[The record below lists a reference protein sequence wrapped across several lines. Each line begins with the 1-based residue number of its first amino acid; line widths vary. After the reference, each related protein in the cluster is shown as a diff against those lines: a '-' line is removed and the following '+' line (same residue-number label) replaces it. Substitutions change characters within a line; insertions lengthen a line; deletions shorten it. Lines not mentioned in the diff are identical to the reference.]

1 MNPTA
6 DDHTEVDTAGLD
18 TLVEVETV
26 RGPIPVA
33 ELGLTLTHEHLVCD
47 WTQAGDGTAPDTAA
61 EGDLFH
67 RPVDAELAWLL
78 NDDPACCID
87 NMRLDDPDAVIVEL
101 AKFADAGGST
111 IVECT
116 NGDIGRDPLALQQ
129 ISSRAG
135 LNIVMG
141 SGWYVHT
148 YHDQRTA
155 EATADELCVMLL
167 AEFAEGVGTTGIK
180 PGIIGEI
187 GVSPQ
192 FTDSEAVRLRAAAR
206 AQRQLGVPLL
216 IHLPGWQRRAFEVLD
231 IVVEQEQVAPE
242 AVVLCHMDPSG
253 IDETYQRAVAE
264 RGVWLEFDMIGM
276 PFFYAGQ
283 GQSPAPD
290 QTATAI
296 ARLVDHGHAPQILLS
311 HDLAAKSM
319 FTKHGGNGVGYI
331 PRLFLPRLQRHGV
344 VAEVAS
350 ALVTAN
356 PKRLFTS
363 ARRTTDGISHDSI

>member
-1 MNPTA
+1 MNPTSN
-6 DDHTEVDTAGLD
+6 DD
-18 TLVEVETV
+18 VEVETV

-47 WTQAGDGTAPDTAA
+47 WTQMVDDDAPDH
-61 EGDLFH
+61 ESEHDLFR

-78 NDDPACCID
+78 NDDPTCCLD
-87 NMRLDDPDAVIVEL
+87 NLRLDDPDAVVAEL
-101 AKFADAGGST
+101 AKFASSGGST
-111 IVECT
+111 VVDCT
-116 NGDIGRDPLALQQ
+116 NADIGRDPLALQR
-129 ISSRAG
+129 ISHRSG

-148 YHDQRTA
+148 FHDSRTA
-155 EATADELCVMLL
+155 DATADELCDMLL
-167 AEFAEGVGTTGIK
+167 SEFSDGVGTTGIK

-192 FTDSEAVRLRAAAR
+192 FTDSEVIRLRAAAR
-206 AQRQLGVPLL
+206 AQRQSGAPLL
-216 IHLPGWQRRAFEVLD
+216 IHLPGWQRRAFDVLD
-231 IVVEQEQVAPE
+231 IVVDQEEVAPE

-253 IDETYQRAVAE
+253 EDDAYQRAVAE

-290 QTATAI
+290 QTAAAI
-296 ARLVDHGHAPQILLS
+296 ARLVDQGHAPQILLS

-319 FTKHGGNGVGYI
+319 FTQHGGNGVGYV

-344 VAEVAS
+344 AAEVAS
-350 ALVTAN
+350 SLVTEN
-356 PKRLFTS
+356 PQRLFTF
-363 ARRTTDGISHDSI
+363 ARRTAVGMSHDSI